1 MSYTVYDHSDSQNCV
16 KFTNDEWS
24 HLGLRGV
31 MMPAGIFGVRYVG
44 HPTNDA
50 DRFVSMDEDKRRAGI
65 VDRVYVSDRAD
76 KNADGTM
83 VTATAAEARACG
95 MAMRAYADAV
105 RYGIE
110 GRRGWVEALDRV
122 LLSKADDV
130 VEFFATCNG
139 FATR

>member
-1 MSYTVYDHSDSQNCV
+1 
-16 KFTNDEWS
+16 
-24 HLGLRGV
+24 
-31 MMPAGIFGVRYVG
+31 
-44 HPTNDA
+44 
-50 DRFVSMDEDKRRAGI
+50 
-65 VDRVYVSDRAD
+65 
-76 KNADGTM
+76 M

>member
-1 MSYTVYDHSDSQNCV
+1 MSYTIYDPADSQNRV
-16 KFTNDEWS
+16 RFTNGEWS

-31 MMPAGIFGVRYVG
+31 LLPAGIFGVRDFG

-50 DRFVSMDEDKRRAGI
+50 DRFATM

-76 KNADGTM
+76 KADGTM